1 MKSEALRGS
10 LDRLEAV
17 LVRADAAV
25 VPLMRPG
32 LPEGRVRSLLGEL
45 GLEPTPEILEW
56 FGWHDGARRDGERA
70 IATEIVPGGE
80 FYDLESMCEGCR
92 EAREVTRQLVQGSDD
107 PESAAFY
114 GQLWRSTWLPLLHL
128 FGKGDIVVELPGGGA
143 AVSPVHVVWLDT
155 EPEMSARVAWPSI
168 QAFVD
173 DVVARFESGEYCV
186 DEQGLV
192 QGEVIDFPT

>member
-56 FGWHDGARRDGERA
+56 FGWHDGAGENGMPSVLMELA
-70 IATEIVPGGE
+70 PGGE
-80 FYDLESMCEGCR
+80 FYELEYLCTECR
-92 EAREVTRQLVQGSDD
+92 EVREAASYVVDTGPPTNVTA
-107 PESAAFY
+107 EAF
-114 GQLWRSTWLPLLHL
+114 WRNGWFPLLRL
-128 FGKGDIVVELPGGGA
+128 FGKGYVAVDLTGA
-143 AVSPVHVVWLDT
+143 PSDGCPVHVVWHDSDLDAR
-155 EPEMSARVAWPSI
+155 ARVAWPSI

-173 DVVARFESGEYCV
+173 DVIARFESGEYWV

-192 QGEVIDFPT
+192 QGEVIDFPA